1 MSRRRKPTGLS
12 PRGTWE
18 SHMTINDLEIVAE
31 LTALYPKY
39 ETALVTNDAETLT
52 QMFWA
57 SPHAM
62 RFGVTENLYG
72 IEEIEAFRKGRSPA
86 NLARTVKR
94 LDIVTFG
101 RDFGSV
107 TLEFERTINGK
118 IISGRQSQAWVR
130 LPEGWRIVSA
140 HVSVLP

>member
-1 MSRRRKPTGLS
+1 MQ
-12 PRGTWE
+12 
-18 SHMTINDLEIVAE
+18 INDPQVVAE
-31 LTALYPKY
+31 LRELYPKY
-39 ETALVTNDAETLT
+39 EAALMANDAETLT
-52 QMFWA
+52 RMFWA

-72 IEEIEAFRKGRSPA
+72 IAEIEAFRKGRSPV

-94 LDIVTFG
+94 LDVVTLG

-107 TLEFERTINGK
+107 TLEFERIANGK
-118 IISGRQSQAWVR
+118 TISGRQSQVWVR

-140 HVSVLP
+140 HVSML